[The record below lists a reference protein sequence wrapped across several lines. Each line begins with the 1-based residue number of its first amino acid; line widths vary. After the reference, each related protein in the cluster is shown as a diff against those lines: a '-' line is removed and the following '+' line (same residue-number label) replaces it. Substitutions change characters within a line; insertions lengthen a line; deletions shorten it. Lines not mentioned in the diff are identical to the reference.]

1 MTDIRLMEHVPGR
14 SINLTLSV
22 RGSTALR
29 MIGIEDEVSK
39 NCMGEGR
46 KKNAII
52 TVDKC
57 I

>member
-29 MIGIEDEVSK
+29 MIGIEDEVSIMMWEK
-39 NCMGEGR
+39 GR
-46 KKNAII
+46 IIAI
-52 TVDKC
+52 
-57 I
+57 